1 MQTGHVQHLQG
12 HVRMI
17 QMCHWTSLSYVNY
30 CFDLGFFFFSAN
42 DQYFFGVVMQ
52 PSVSSDWCSWEEQSK
67 CVVRRQE
74 TCAAGNIG
82 FQRDTQVV
90 RVLMKK
96 SKSGRLL
103 HANPTAEQC
112 WLPLSQPSSRISI

>member
-1 MQTGHVQHLQG
+1 
-12 HVRMI
+12 MI
-17 QMCHWTSLSYVNY
+17 QMCHWTRLSYVNY
-30 CFDLGFFFFSAN
+30 CFDLGFFFSAN
-42 DQYFFGVVMQ
+42 DQYFFGVVTQ
-52 PSVSSDWCSWEEQSK
+52 PSVSSDWCFWEEQSK

-112 WLPLSQPSSRISI
+112 WLPFSQPSSRISIENRWLALHNACNPT